1 MFVSTI
7 LMSIPV
13 KSETFLKSIK
23 SMLFLSRVGCFDFFA
38 LQMAEKDI
46 LYITLSNLKCQ
57 GDFLC
62 DQVGC
67 YSRKDM
73 LRKPFG
79 AMVSSADLVP
89 VAPSA

>member
-1 MFVSTI
+1 
-7 LMSIPV
+7 MSIPV

-57 GDFLC
+57 G
-62 DQVGC
+62 
-67 YSRKDM
+67 Y
-73 LRKPFG
+73 FG
-79 AMVSSADLVP
+79 GISYMAWLANKRARLVKHRSP
-89 VAPSA
+89 QCLHQGEYIHA

>member
-1 MFVSTI
+1 MRLQRFVAATV

-57 GDFLC
+57 VDFL
-62 DQVGC
+62 
-67 YSRKDM
+67 R
-73 LRKPFG
+73 L
-79 AMVSSADLVP
+79 P
-89 VAPSA
+89 VN